1 MSARLV
7 ETSRARVPRFPGP
20 VVAELVKLRC
30 QRTLAWVV
38 VLTVAA
44 SAGLAAAMGHQDP
57 AATGGEAAVASLA
70 LFAGCSVL
78 PYVSAFLASSS
89 VATEFG
95 SGVARAVYSAVPSRV
110 PVIAAKALVAV
121 GVGSTLAVL
130 SLVSAATVLALATPV
145 PTDAWLSRPA
155 TWAAFAGAVASCA
168 ALALVGT
175 AVGTVSR
182 RVQGGVVG
190 LVALLLLAPPLVG
203 ALGTGVP
210 LVGDLATVLPMAAAN
225 ALVDDASLRG
235 GEVDR
240 PAAAAVLA
248 FWSVASMVVA
258 SRTVRRADL

>member
-7 ETSRARVPRFPGP
+7 ETPRARVPRFPGP

-30 QRTLAWVV
+30 RRTLAWVV

-44 SAGLAAAMGHQDP
+44 SAGLAAAMGQQDP
-57 AATGGEAAVASLA
+57 AETGGEAAVASLA

-78 PYVSAFLASSS
+78 PYVAAFLASSS
-89 VATEFG
+89 VAAEFG
-95 SGVARAVYSAVPSRV
+95 SGVSRAVYSAVPSRV

-121 GVGSTLAVL
+121 GVGATLAVL

-155 TWAAFAGAVASCA
+155 TWAAFAGAVASCS

-210 LVGDLATVLPMAAAN
+210 LVGDLAQLLPMAAAN
-225 ALVDDASLRG
+225 ALVDDASLG
-235 GEVDR
+235 GGAVDR
-240 PAAAAVLA
+240 PAAAAVLVL
-248 FWSVASMVVA
+248 WSVVSMVVA
-258 SRTVRRADL
+258 SWTVRRADL